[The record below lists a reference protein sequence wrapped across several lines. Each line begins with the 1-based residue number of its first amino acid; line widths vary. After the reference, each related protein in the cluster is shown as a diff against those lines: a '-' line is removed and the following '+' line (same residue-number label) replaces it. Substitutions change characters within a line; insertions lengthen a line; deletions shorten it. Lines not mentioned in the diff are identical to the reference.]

1 MVKNTIKVTKA
12 YFNKTL
18 EKSVTYC
25 NVKGTDASLSRMKR
39 KIDRLIYDDREEP
52 PTFYFDMPYHSF
64 ELLDS

>member
-1 MVKNTIKVTKA
+1 MVKNTIRVTKA

-18 EKSVTYC
+18 EKKR
-25 NVKGTDASLSRMKR
+25 NVLQCQGDASLSRMKR

-52 PTFYFDMPYHSF
+52 PTFYFDIPYHSF